1 MAAGVGEAVDAD
13 APTTMINDENDDDN
27 GVIEPAGSMPG
38 VTQEST
44 EAAKTTPT
52 TPKSK
57 LNILEVTMELAK
69 TIQSRDP
76 KKKDAAVPAA
86 VAKAKGGKKP
96 KRKTKGKGALKTKT
110 SNARHHKPSICVE
123 RSRAHVL
130 ARTASPSYKDTAN

>member
-1 MAAGVGEAVDAD
+1 
-13 APTTMINDENDDDN
+13 MIKDENDDDK

-44 EAAKTTPT
+44 EAVQTTPT

-57 LNILEVTMELAK
+57 QNIVEVTLALAK
-69 TIQSRDP
+69 TIQNREP
-76 KKKDAAVPAA
+76 KPVA

-110 SNARHHKPSICVE
+110 SDARHKPSICVE

-130 ARTASPSYKDTAN
+130 ARTASPPYKATAN